1 MEVRRMG
8 SYLNPGNKGFQE
20 SLNSAIYIDKTGF
33 IEKMNAVLNTRQKFI
48 CVSRPRRFGKS
59 MTADMLSAYYGR
71 SEDSADLFDDLM
83 ISRTETYRKHLNQYD
98 VVKINM
104 QDFLSAAN
112 EMDEMLRLLQ
122 KRVLA
127 DLKYAYP
134 EYVDGDNLSFAMQ
147 DIFAYTCRPFVILI
161 DEWDCLFREYQEDKD
176 SQKKYLD
183 FLRAWLKDKDYV
195 ALAYMTGILPIKK
208 YGSHSAL
215 NMFAEY
221 SMTDSGDLAEYF
233 GFTEIEVRELC
244 ARYEMSFEETKAW
257 YDGYRLVTH
266 TKDGDLCRYM
276 YNPKSVVEAMLRHRF
291 GTYWNR
297 TETYEALKVYIQM
310 DMDGLKDA
318 VVRMLAREEIQIN
331 TGTFEN
337 DMTTF
342 ASKDDVLTLLVHLGY
357 LTYDSRKEAVAIPNK
372 EVSQEYVNAIST
384 MDWHEVIRSVEASR
398 KLLESLWEMDSEA
411 VAKGIDRAHKEI
423 SILEYN
429 DENSLSCTINLAF
442 YFAREYYTIIR
453 ELPSGKGFADIC
465 LIPRKVHMD
474 KPAVVIELKWD
485 KAVAGAI
492 AQIKDKNYVDALK
505 DYEGSLLLAGI
516 SYDRKMKT
524 HSCVIEAVEKIETRG

>member
-1 MEVRRMG
+1 MG

-20 SLNSAIYIDKTGF
+20 SLNSAIYVDKTGF
-33 IEKMNAVLNTRQKFI
+33 IEKMNAVLDTQQKFI

-59 MTADMLSAYYGR
+59 VAANMLAAYDNR
-71 SEDSADLFDDLM
+71 CEDSSGLFENL
-83 ISRTETYRKHLNQYD
+83 IVSQTELYNKHLNQYD
-98 VVKINM
+98 VIKINM

-112 EMDEMLRLLQ
+112 GMDEMLRLIQ
-122 KRVLA
+122 KRVMS
-127 DLKYAYP
+127 DLKRAYP
-134 EYVDGDNLSFAMQ
+134 EYIDGDNLAFAMQ
-147 DIFAYTCRPFVILI
+147 DIFACTNRPFVILI
-161 DEWDCLFREYQEDKD
+161 DEWDCLFREYQQERDA
-176 SQKKYLD
+176 QKKYLD

-215 NMFAEY
+215 NMFTEY
-221 SMTDSGDLAEYF
+221 SMTDPGDLAEYF
-233 GFTEIEVRELC
+233 GFTENEVKVLC
-244 ARYEMSFEETKAW
+244 AKYEMSFEETRAW

-266 TKDGDLCRYM
+266 TKDGDVCHFM
-276 YNPKSVVEAMLRHRF
+276 YNPKSVVEAMLRHKF

-318 VVRMLAREEIQIN
+318 VVRMLAREEIHIN

-357 LTYDSRKEAVAIPNK
+357 LTYDSTEETVAIPNK

-384 MDWHEVIRSVEASR
+384 MDWHEVIRSVQESR
-398 KLLESLWEMDSEA
+398 RLLTALWEMDSQA
-411 VAKGIDRAHKEI
+411 VVEGIDRAHKEI
-423 SILEYN
+423 SVLEYN

-453 ELPSGKGFADIC
+453 EMPGGKGFADIC
-465 LIPRKVHMD
+465 LIPRKMHMD

-485 KAVAGAI
+485 KDAAGAI

-505 DYEGSLLLAGI
+505 DYEGNLLLAGI
-516 SYDRKMKT
+516 SYDKKSKT
-524 HSCVIEAVEKIETRG
+524 HTCIIEKVNCK

>member
-1 MEVRRMG
+1 MG

-33 IEKMNAVLNTRQKFI
+33 IEKMNTVLNTRQKFI

-83 ISRTETYRKHLNQYD
+83 ISRTETYRKYLNQYD

-233 GFTEIEVRELC
+233 GFTENEVRELC

-465 LIPRKVHMD
+465 LIPRKVYMD

-492 AQIKDKNYVDALK
+492 AQIKDKNYVDALR
-505 DYEGSLLLAGI
+505 DYEGSLLLTGI
-516 SYDRKMKT
+516 SYDRKTKT
-524 HSCVIEAVEKIETRG
+524 HSCVIEAVEKNKTRG